1 MIPFIF
7 MPSLSNEETA
17 ALWSASVQKLVT
29 YIEDENVNRDY
40 VEFLDRLADVGLKRS
55 YNEWLTLVLSLWWM
69 IKLQL
74 RFGMKREDVD
84 DRDEI
89 RILAY
94 NYNLTDADRTES
106 ILREVVTAIWKLAAM
121 IRNRMSVK

>member
-1 MIPFIF
+1 M
-7 MPSLSNEETA
+7 
-17 ALWSASVQKLVT
+17 
-29 YIEDENVNRDY
+29 
-40 VEFLDRLADVGLKRS
+40 DRLADVGLKRS

-94 NYNLTDADRTES
+94 NYNLADADRTES

>member
-1 MIPFIF
+1 M
-7 MPSLSNEETA
+7 
-17 ALWSASVQKLVT
+17 
-29 YIEDENVNRDY
+29 
-40 VEFLDRLADVGLKRS
+40 DRLADVGLKRS